1 MGIIRNVK
9 DWFNE
14 RGDDLFRV
22 DKKVE
27 ELIALGLLP
36 EEAYNTLERLETANK
51 EALNDYKNAGIDLSE
66 ASDKRRDCYEKLRDK
81 EEEFEQFKKEHFGL
95 AGKFLYNLT
104 PLRFFSTGREYQ
116 RLKREI
122 KNLKNEHKFWTR
134 FYDEST
140 HVFEQTAEY
149 RKEVKRTLA
158 EYKRIIVD
166 KAKTYKRELNLVK
179 EYNKLR
185 MYDEDKIKNIYDE
198 EFASKLNSAID
209 KIKNKWFN
217 SEIEDIDFDVTAV
230 TRAITKIRKN
240 QPLNEDDREAM
251 SAIGN
256 IRVNPQEN
264 SRHNSQRNEPETAE
278 SELDESEI
286 ENPEG
291 AELESGELEIVELD
305 PEEQEIDVDELNENK
320 PLNKKDEFRNEYSA
334 KIFAESSLDRR
345 IVEKIARGPEKLCEK
360 FGGDKG
366 ADEGV
371 RRFEDAINSIKN
383 GQNPLKTL
391 VSKYGHSNYD
401 LYNEIV
407 ESAKEYVAR
416 EKENQ
421 SITGPEREDSQ
432 LTQ

>member
-81 EEEFEQFKKEHFGL
+81 EEEFEHFKKEHFGL
-95 AGKFLYNLT
+95 AGKFLYNFT
-104 PLRFFSTGREYQ
+104 PLRFFPTGREYQ

-240 QPLNEDDREAM
+240 KPLNEKDKEAM
-251 SAIGN
+251 RTIDTLE
-256 IRVNPQEN
+256 IDEPELEEPETVEPELEEPETVEPELD
-264 SRHNSQRNEPETAE
+264 EPETAE
-278 SELDESEI
+278 SE
-286 ENPEG
+286 
-291 AELESGELEIVELD
+291 
-305 PEEQEIDVDELNENK
+305 PEEQELNVDELNENK
-320 PLNKKDEFRNEYSA
+320 PLNKTDKFRNEYSA

-407 ESAKEYVAR
+407 ECAKEYVAR

-421 SITGPEREDSQ
+421 SITGPEREENQ